1 MKIGFKAVS
10 DFCGMRRTVGFSSSD
25 GTTAAHNPPTYY
37 TYYTQ
42 NWKAL
47 VKIACCFVVRL
58 QHNLKD
64 AGCMGCVFNSLL
76 EKQNHV
82 SADSVDF
89 PPKTICRKTSRFH
102 LDLKT
107 SEEQK
112 IQNKFDQYAG
122 HHCVPITKTSRNTC
136 HSLMM
141 LHES

>member
-1 MKIGFKAVS
+1 MWY
-10 DFCGMRRTVGFSSSD
+10 GFSSSD
-25 GTTAAHNPPTYY
+25 GTTAAHNPPTYH

-47 VKIACCFVVRL
+47 VKNHMLFCCQTATQPKGL
-58 QHNLKD
+58 
-64 AGCMGCVFNSLL
+64 MGCVFNSLL

-89 PPKTICRKTSRFH
+89 PPKTICGKTSRFH

-112 IQNKFDQYAG
+112 IQNKFDTT
-122 HHCVPITKTSRNTC
+122 V
-136 HSLMM
+136 L
-141 LHES
+141 L